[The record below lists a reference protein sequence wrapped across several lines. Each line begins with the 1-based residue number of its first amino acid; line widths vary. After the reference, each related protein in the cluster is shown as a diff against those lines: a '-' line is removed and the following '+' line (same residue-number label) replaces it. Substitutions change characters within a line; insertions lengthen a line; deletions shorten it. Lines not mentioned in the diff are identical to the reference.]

1 MSNLKE
7 IHARV
12 NTDLHK
18 YVKEKAKAQNKTIS
32 DVIEDMIL
40 HDIKIESSYVD
51 DLANAIS
58 SKLNEKMKSMRLAV
72 NENNKLLKV
81 EQQVLNYLLLSQKI
95 NMPHD
100 KYGDYVHDIFGVAT
114 EKVNEDIKRLQVI
127 KAEQKKKK
135 MNQLNEDI

>member
-40 HDIKIESSYVD
+40 HDIKIESR
-51 DLANAIS
+51 
-58 SKLNEKMKSMRLAV
+58 KLGKFY
-72 NENNKLLKV
+72 EN
-81 EQQVLNYLLLSQKI
+81 I
-95 NMPHD
+95 
-100 KYGDYVHDIFGVAT
+100 
-114 EKVNEDIKRLQVI
+114 IK
-127 KAEQKKKK
+127 
-135 MNQLNEDI
+135 